1 MIPESQK
8 LLRCELESL
17 RCQLQAQT
25 KVSHLS
31 PAPSNCS
38 CPSHSTRAFTP
49 RPGLFLQAFEFLNHS
64 VTMLEKGSC
73 LQQIKIQQLEGE
85 NWPKVKVRLEAA
97 PIRVS

>member
-1 MIPESQK
+1 MSATGPDQGEPPQ
-8 LLRCELESL
+8 LRPQ
-17 RCQLQAQT
+17 QLFPPPYST
-25 KVSHLS
+25 
-31 PAPSNCS
+31 PAL
-38 CPSHSTRAFTP
+38 TP

-64 VTMLEKGSC
+64 VTMLKDSC